1 MAEKR
6 KTAGGASP
14 DASLTGADLAE
25 LTKLVRGA
33 FDVKDRRYGLP
44 PRKYPKCFV
53 GSAAVAAMI
62 KHNIATDAGDAERVG
77 NLLLQAGIFRHVF
90 KFRGHLFQK

>member
-44 PRKYPKCFV
+44 PLPEC
-53 GSAAVAAMI
+53 GLPPG
-62 KHNIATDAGDAERVG
+62 TGPT
-77 NLLLQAGIFRHVF
+77 
-90 KFRGHLFQK
+90 